1 MVKGWNFRAQVLAGA
16 FLGLVTTPAAA
27 QASQSQ
33 PSQTWQDWLAHDP
46 IQWQFD
52 NYEIRLG
59 GIAAG
64 ALFTAS
70 QEGGPG
76 FPDGYENSGASAG
89 AAGNIRIQRT
99 FDNGLVLGARG
110 DFLLYR
116 DRLSSDNYDNDTV
129 ERLYVF
135 TQTGFGRFEIGQV
148 DGAAYMLGLTGPL
161 VDQYVTLEN
170 RNISL
175 FRDPTTGED
184 FGGFFVQATTVKSSS
199 NYAKLTYT
207 SPRLF
212 GVQIGASYTPQT
224 VRTPL
229 PFTGNPSDDP
239 NQQRAIWE
247 VAASYTGYF
256 SGFAVGM
263 SGGFAHGRLMNRTD
277 GYDDLVDWAVGTQVA
292 YTIDDSKITVGGAYR
307 GTNAYLLDIEQV
319 RDDSRSRMVQLSAT
333 FEKPM
338 WLAGVEFSHADI
350 AGVEGYMVYGFQVAA
365 GYKVNANMQLTIGWQ
380 YHDYSRSFGLFY
392 NGRDE
397 INMNAAFL
405 SVNYT
410 L

>member
-1 MVKGWNFRAQVLAGA
+1 MVNRWTPRVV
-16 FLGLVTTPAAA
+16 FLGFALVSIGASA
-27 QASQSQ
+27 QEPE
-33 PSQTWQDWLAHDP
+33 PSRTWQERLALEP
-46 IQWQFD
+46 IQWQFNND
-52 NYEIRLG
+52 EIRIG
-59 GIAAG
+59 GTAAG
-64 ALFTAS
+64 ALYTAS

-89 AAGNIRIQRT
+89 ATGNIRIQRT

-129 ERLYVF
+129 ERLYIF
-135 TQTGFGRFEIGQV
+135 TQTGFGRLEIGQV
-148 DGAAYMLGLTGPL
+148 DGAAYTLGLTGPL
-161 VDQYVTLEN
+161 VDPYVTLEN

-175 FRDPTTGED
+175 FRDPTTDED
-184 FGGFFVQATTVKSSS
+184 FGGFFAQATTVKSSS

-239 NQQRAIWE
+239 NQQRALWE

-256 SGFAVGM
+256 SGFAVGVT
-263 SGGFAHGRLMNRTD
+263 GGFAHGRLMNRTD
-277 GYDDLVDWAVGTQVA
+277 GFDDLVDWAIGTQIA

-307 GTNAYLLDIEQV
+307 GTNAHLLEIEQV

-333 FEKPM
+333 FEKPV

-350 AGVEGYMVYGFQVAA
+350 DGVDGYVIDGFQVTA
-365 GYKVNANMQLTIGWQ
+365 GYKVNANMQLSIGWQ
-380 YHDYSRSFGLFY
+380 YHDYGRSSGLFY
-392 NGRDE
+392 NGRDA

-405 SVNYT
+405 SLNYT